1 MHKCILHFRL
11 ISNERVSFLLY
22 LSARPILS
30 ITYSNNLF
38 MQVTFSINRT
48 TKVNLTEII
57 EAKSF

>member
-11 ISNERVSFLLY
+11 ISNERVLFLLY
-22 LSARPILS
+22 LSVRPTLS